1 MKAAI
6 CLLFISLLGLRT
18 CFAFGTPP
26 IILVQPSSQ
35 TVLLSGSVTFSVM
48 AFSGTTLSYQWMK
61 NGVNISGATSSSYTI
76 SSVTNN
82 DAAGYSVLVVNGGG
96 SVTSST
102 ATLTVL
108 VPAAITSQPQSQA
121 VIPGQNTSFSVG
133 ASGTAP
139 FSY

>member
-18 CFAFGTPP
+18 CFAIGTPP

-35 TVLLSGSVTFSVM
+35 TVLLSGSATFSVT

-76 SSVTNN
+76 SPVQAS
-82 DAAGYSVLVVNGGG
+82 DAGSYSVLVFNGGV

-102 ATLTVL
+102 APLAVL
-108 VPAAITSQPQSQA
+108 VLPTFSTQPQSQA
-121 VIPGQNTSFSVG
+121 AF
-133 ASGTAP
+133 
-139 FSY
+139 